1 MAANGCE
8 GNTSRKLGCDTRH
21 EHEEGLK
28 YNHMESSSTPEFR
41 LNPNVNTFSPPHVNG
56 LFRANHGIESIASHQ
71 SISLGRSAGA
81 LSTVNA
87 LSSIPY
93 ENYGGYMRTGS
104 AYSAANNPYHA
115 GYTMAYNVQAMCHG
129 GPGSIFQNMGQGQV
143 VQPPPVIR
151 RGILNGR
158 RVDFRLT
165 SPHPGG
171 YNPQWQCLAKVT
183 GKGKSSSNHV
193 TYCRGAK
200 WHCWTVYHLPVE
212 KRPLSMRSSNNKRGR
227 AKTK

>member
-1 MAANGCE
+1 MTADGCE
-8 GNTSRKLGCDTRH
+8 GNTSRKVGCDTRQ

-28 YNHMESSSTPEFR
+28 YNNMESPSSSEFK
-41 LNPNVNTFSPPHVNG
+41 LNPNVDAFSPPHVNG
-56 LFRANHGIESIASHQ
+56 VFRANHGIESIARHQ
-71 SISLGRSAGA
+71 AMPLSRPVGA
-81 LSTVNA
+81 LSTVNT
-87 LSSIPY
+87 LSSNPY
-93 ENYGGYMRTGS
+93 ENYGGYMPMG
-104 AYSAANNPYHA
+104 AAHSTANIPSHT
-115 GYTMAYNVQAMCHG
+115 GYTMVYNSQAMFYG
-129 GPGSIFQNMGQGQV
+129 GPGSIYQNMGQGQV

-183 GKGKSSSNHV
+183 GNGKNSSNHV
-193 TYCRGAK
+193 TYCRGGK
-200 WHCWTVYHLPVE
+200 WHCWTVYHPPME
-212 KRPLSMRSSNNKRGR
+212 KRPPSVHSNNNKRGR